1 MAATRA
7 YIEFKRRNL
16 QSVKKQQQQ
25 QQQYKRAAKGNK
37 GKTKSLI

>member
-25 QQQYKRAAKGNK
+25 QQYKRAAKGNK